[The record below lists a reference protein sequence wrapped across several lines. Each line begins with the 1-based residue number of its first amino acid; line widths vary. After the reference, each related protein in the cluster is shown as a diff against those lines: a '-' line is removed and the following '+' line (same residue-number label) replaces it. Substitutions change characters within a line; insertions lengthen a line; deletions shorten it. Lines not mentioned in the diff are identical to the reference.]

1 LKNLKKDYEKPI
13 CMETSEKPTLLCLH
27 GALGSAAQLQ
37 AALAPLAAHVNLL
50 FFDFPG
56 HGSRSAEPLT
66 LAGCIA
72 ATREF
77 ILENQLVG
85 TTIFGYS
92 MGGYMAL
99 LLAKQ
104 YPELVGQIIT
114 LGTKLA
120 WNPHFS
126 AEEVQKLN
134 PEIIEQKVPKYAVA
148 LQQWHGD
155 AWKKVLAGT
164 AELMLDLG
172 ANPRLNDDVYQRLQH
187 PVLLCL
193 ADSDTMVTREETIH
207 AAWLLPHGEFA
218 EIANSGHAIEKV
230 DVGEVRTTIKL

>member
-1 LKNLKKDYEKPI
+1 
-13 CMETSEKPTLLCLH
+13 METSEKTTLLCLH

-37 AALAPLAAHVNLL
+37 AALAPLAAHANLL

-85 TTIFGYS
+85 TAIFGYS
-92 MGGYMAL
+92 MGGYVAL
-99 LLAKQ
+99 MLAKQ
-104 YPELVGQIIT
+104 HPELAGQIIT

-120 WNPHFS
+120 WNPQGAA
-126 AEEVQKLN
+126 AETRKLN
-134 PEIIEQKVPKYAVA
+134 PDVILEKVPKYAA
-148 LQQWHGD
+148 SLQQWHGQK
-155 AWKKVLAGT
+155 WKKVLAET
-164 AELMLDLG
+164 AELMVDLG
-172 ANPRLNDDVYQRLQH
+172 AHPRFDDDGYQTLQH

-193 ADSDTMVTREETIH
+193 ADADTLVTREETMH
-207 AAWLLPHGEFA
+207 AAMLLPNGQFA
-218 EIANSGHAIEKV
+218 EIPNSGHAIEKV
-230 DVGEVRTTIKL
+230 DMGELWITIKL